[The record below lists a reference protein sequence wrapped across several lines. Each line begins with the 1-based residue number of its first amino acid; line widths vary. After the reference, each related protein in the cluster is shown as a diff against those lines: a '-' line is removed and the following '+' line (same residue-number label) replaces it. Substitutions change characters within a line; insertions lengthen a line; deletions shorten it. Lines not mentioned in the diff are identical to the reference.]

1 VTSLGPD
8 LGLRRPVDLTRDHV
22 RASGAGPAAV
32 TVLIYGDYLCPY
44 CRRLRE
50 ILERLRQAMGDRL
63 VYAFRQF
70 PNERAHPG
78 ATFASIAAEAAGR
91 QNRFWEMH
99 DALYALTPPITRDHV
114 REAARSIGLDM
125 ARFDRDV
132 ADPTVADRVEGD
144 LADGRANGVTGTPT
158 IFVDGQRYDGAWDFY
173 SMLET
178 LERPVGARVRRTARA
193 FANLPASAGIVL
205 LAAAA
210 AALLCANTPVA
221 GLYHAVVDAQVG
233 IGVTGRALAL
243 SVSDWCSEGLL
254 TVFFLQVGLEIR
266 REAVAGAFADRRAA
280 VLPILCAMGGVLAPA
295 AVYLALNPGATAP
308 GWSAP
313 TSTGIAF
320 TLGILAVMGRRA
332 PMGLKLFVAALA
344 VVDDILSMLT
354 LAIFYPK
361 DFQPLWLIA
370 AVAAIGLMLVL
381 NRWRIYAGWPY
392 LAATVG
398 LWLALHAA
406 GVNAALAG
414 VVLAA
419 FLPTRPAPAAGP
431 LLAQAATAL
440 ADLEHAE
447 AETRATGAK
456 ISIDREPIWDW
467 ASRNLSAAS
476 ARLLSPADRVE
487 RVVAPW
493 STYVVLPLFAFS
505 ATGFALRLDVSSPDA
520 ARVLAGVVLGL
531 VIGKP
536 AGVIVAAVLA
546 VKAKIAVLPEDTRP
560 RAFLGGALLC
570 GVSDPIALLMA
581 DHAFPSGGFA
591 AQAKIGVLA
600 GSVIAAALGALVL
613 ATNPPS
619 VTKMRDGEDAPPLDA
634 A

>member
-1 VTSLGPD
+1 M
-8 LGLRRPVDLTRDHV
+8 

-78 ATFASIAAEAAGR
+78 ATFASRAAEAAGR

-99 DALYALTPPITRDHV
+99 DALYALDPPLTQMHV
-114 REAARSIGLDM
+114 LEAARSINLDM
-125 ARFDRDV
+125 ERFDRDV
-132 ADPTVADRVEGD
+132 ADKDVAKRVDDD

-178 LERPVGARVRRTARA
+178 LERPVGARVRRSARA

-210 AALLCANTPVA
+210 AALLCANTPFA
-221 GLYHAVVDAQVG
+221 GLYHAAVDAQVG

-295 AVYLALNPGATAP
+295 AVYLALNPGSTAP

-354 LAIFYPK
+354 LAIFYPR
-361 DFQPLWLIA
+361 DFQAVWLIA
-370 AVAAIGLMLVL
+370 AAAAIGLMFVL

-419 FLPTRPAPAAGP
+419 FLPTRPTPAAGP

-447 AETRATGAK
+447 SETRASNAK
-456 ISIDREPIWDW
+456 SSIEQEPIWDW

-493 STYVVLPLFAFS
+493 STYMVLPLFAFS
-505 ATGFALRLDVSSPDA
+505 ATGFALSLDVSSPDA

-536 AGVIVAAVLA
+536 VGVIVAAVLA
-546 VKAKIAVLPEDTRP
+546 VKARIAVLPEDTRL

-600 GSVIAAALGALVL
+600 GSIVAAALGAIVL
-613 ATNPPS
+613 ASTAPS
-619 VTKMRDGEDAPPLDA
+619 VTQMRDGP
-634 A
+634 